1 MIKIAHFGTFDVDNY
16 GDLLF
21 PHIAEYRL
29 RKYYWEHISPT
40 ENSTIFKDAKKIIS
54 FENAVN
60 NKYDAVIIG
69 GGNIIHLLPN
79 NQTVY
84 NNLRGFEYANL
95 WVGAAKL
102 ATHQKIPYVFNAPG
116 ISKSFQE
123 FLHKK
128 IAAATFNNA
137 SYLAFREIFSKQ
149 MAIDVF
155 RGTYQGVKKNIAIV
169 PDTAFDID
177 RMWPIEQARD
187 FDYIVV
193 NVNSRYHEPA
203 RETAFNLDKISKE
216 LKMPIK
222 FVLIGDCHGDKE
234 FTTKVSQ
241 EMKEKHQISNINSL
255 KETAHLIA
263 NATYFFGSSMHAFI
277 TALAYGVPAFLVL
290 NLKPIHKFLGLLEVA
305 ELDRNV
311 ICTSFKDSY
320 KKLKYPAKLTQNVK
334 LKIQT
339 SLDNHWKKIDDV
351 VTKQEKSKRSIYISN
366 YEKLLIFN
374 IIYRKISKF

>member
-29 RKYYWEHISPT
+29 QKYYWEHISPT
-40 ENSTIFKDAKKIIS
+40 ENSTIFKDVKKIIS

-137 SYLAFREIFSKQ
+137 NYIAFREIYSKQ

-155 RGTYQGVKKNIAIV
+155 RRTHQGIKKNIAVV

-177 RMWPIEQARD
+177 R
-187 FDYIVV
+187 
-193 NVNSRYHEPA
+193 
-203 RETAFNLDKISKE
+203 
-216 LKMPIK
+216 
-222 FVLIGDCHGDKE
+222 
-234 FTTKVSQ
+234 
-241 EMKEKHQISNINSL
+241 
-255 KETAHLIA
+255 
-263 NATYFFGSSMHAFI
+263 
-277 TALAYGVPAFLVL
+277 
-290 NLKPIHKFLGLLEVA
+290 
-305 ELDRNV
+305 
-311 ICTSFKDSY
+311 
-320 KKLKYPAKLTQNVK
+320 
-334 LKIQT
+334 
-339 SLDNHWKKIDDV
+339 
-351 VTKQEKSKRSIYISN
+351 
-366 YEKLLIFN
+366 
-374 IIYRKISKF
+374 